1 MSSCWSLE
9 AQSQR
14 ANTAVMK
21 WTQLPDK
28 EQLQGKHK
36 AASEQLQPQI
46 TNQMGF
52 QGLQDQ
58 HELEI
63 YSGV

>member
-1 MSSCWSLE
+1 ME
-9 AQSQR
+9 
-14 ANTAVMK
+14 

-28 EQLQGKHK
+28 EQLQGKHR
-36 AASEQLQPQI
+36 AASEQPGPQK

-63 YSGV
+63 YAGV

>member
-1 MSSCWSLE
+1 
-9 AQSQR
+9 
-14 ANTAVMK
+14 MK
-21 WTQLPDK
+21 WTQLPDE

-36 AASEQLQPQI
+36 AASEQLRPQI

-63 YSGV
+63 YAGV